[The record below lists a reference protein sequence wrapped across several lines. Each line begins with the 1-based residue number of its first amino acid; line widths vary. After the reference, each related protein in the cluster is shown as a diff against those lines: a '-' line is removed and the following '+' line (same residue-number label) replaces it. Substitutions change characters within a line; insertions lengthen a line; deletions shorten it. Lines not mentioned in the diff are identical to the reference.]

1 MRLKIIATKK
11 KITKQV
17 IIENPIHVR
26 INSPIAFRKQILTCA
41 LESTQLLQDYNEIK
55 EMQEKRRTILVQKL
69 QKTMDTIEKMQR
81 KLELSLPKVKYTQE
95 KQQKIEIKPIETQ
108 KQQKIEPKKQESE
121 ADKLQKELEEIEQK
135 LAEL

>member
-1 MRLKIIATKK
+1 MATKK

-95 KQQKIEIKPIETQ
+95 KQQKIEIKPIETP